1 VKLIDLEKK
10 EVIKKYGE
18 QAKENKIIQ
27 IHKMNLSD
35 IDFFLIL
42 RDSSLLL
49 LDNELNEIA

>member
-1 VKLIDLEKK
+1 VKLIDLEKR

-42 RDSSLLL
+42 RETSLLL